1 MHSIWNLNYSLPKEI
16 PIDFHNGYNYD
27 HCFIIKVLA
36 EEFEKNTCLRENND
50 KYITFTV
57 PIEKEVTKNDK
68 NGEPRNDKNGE
79 EITSNISYI
88 SQFLIASDLWQVLYQ
103 ILSIIF
109 LKEFI
114 KLNVTTDTMMQNM

>member
-1 MHSIWNLNYSLPKEI
+1 M
-16 PIDFHNGYNYD
+16 
-27 HCFIIKVLA
+27 LA
-36 EEFEKNTCLRENND
+36 EEFEKNTCLRENNN

-79 EITSNISYI
+79 EITNNISYI